1 MIIPTLVIFLVVGM
15 YVVNFQRQSVREESR
30 NSLKRFEESV
40 DASVYNIGNQIDSL
54 TANASFSLSLKK
66 ILDHSTMKIGE
77 STVFSMIK
85 NFFRSYLLISW
96 HSIYYFFHFNRYIS
110 FTS

>member
-1 MIIPTLVIFLVVGM
+1 MLRKYFIQRYKAQFLGMIIPTLVIFLVVGM

-54 TANASFSLSLKK
+54 TANASF
-66 ILDHSTMKIGE
+66 
-77 STVFSMIK
+77 
-85 NFFRSYLLISW
+85 
-96 HSIYYFFHFNRYIS
+96 
-110 FTS
+110 